1 MVPLRSEHACLIEIA
16 VSAKIHMIF
25 KVGQFDLFGQIIL
38 SGSSN
43 QMFVRLF
50 RPSGQRIHR
59 IDHGLGKTLIQEI
72 LQRDGA
78 IFDDIVQQASNY
90 RILVETKVGER
101 GSNAQGMS
109 EVGVA

>member
-1 MVPLRSEHACLIEIA
+1 MVLLRSEHACFIEIV

-59 IDHGLGKTLIQEI
+59 INHDFGKTLIQEV
-72 LQRDGA
+72 LQRDAA
-78 IFDDIVQQASNY
+78 IFDNIVQ
-90 RILVETKVGER
+90 ET
-101 GSNAQGMS
+101 MS
-109 EVGVA
+109 

>member
-38 SGSSN
+38 SGLSN
-43 QMFVRLF
+43 QMLVRLF
-50 RPSGQRIHR
+50 RPLGQRIHR
-59 IDHGLGKTLIQEI
+59 IDYGLGKTLIQKV

-78 IFDDIVQQASNY
+78 IFDDIVQDGDELKS
-90 RILVETKVGER
+90 R
-101 GSNAQGMS
+101 
-109 EVGVA
+109 VAKLRQQSQ